1 MVHTNNK
8 FDYKYELKDGLVLEN
23 GFKFTT
29 NVLLENG
36 NDTLHINS
44 SDVKMPL
51 YVRNRKDGDFIELK
65 GSGKRKIKDIFID
78 YKIKKEERDNYPIV
92 VDSLDRVIWIPKLK
106 KSKYDVQNRELC
118 DIIFKCL

>member
-1 MVHTNNK
+1 MFPCGFICKNIKTNIMNK
-8 FDYKYELKDGLVLEN
+8 LKFVLTLFYKERIWK
-23 GFKFTT
+23 
-29 NVLLENG
+29 
-36 NDTLHINS
+36 
-44 SDVKMPL
+44 
-51 YVRNRKDGDFIELK
+51 
-65 GSGKRKIKDIFID
+65 KRKIKDIFID

>member
-1 MVHTNNK
+1 M
-8 FDYKYELKDGLVLEN
+8 
-23 GFKFTT
+23 
-29 NVLLENG
+29 
-36 NDTLHINS
+36 
-44 SDVKMPL
+44 
-51 YVRNRKDGDFIELK
+51 RNRKEGDRMVIK
-65 GSGKRKIKDIFID
+65 NMKNSKKIKDIFID